1 MEGDL
6 DAITKGIIP
15 FIANGWLFQE
25 SAWPLCCREL
35 VQDGHDAP
43 ASTGTAIFTAPTRT
57 CAATLSRP
65 FVRMNRTKETENN
78 NKPETK
84 MLKKIA
90 TLIALGLLVTGNAA
104 AYTHTYSRTVT
115 NGQYFTQGYSVS
127 APSAVSFNR
136 VLKNSAASLNVKSE
150 YASK

>member
-1 MEGDL
+1 
-6 DAITKGIIP
+6 
-15 FIANGWLFQE
+15 
-25 SAWPLCCREL
+25 
-35 VQDGHDAP
+35 
-43 ASTGTAIFTAPTRT
+43 
-57 CAATLSRP
+57 
-65 FVRMNRTKETENN
+65 MNRTKETENN

-127 APSAVSFNR
+127 APSAVSFNS
-136 VLKNSAASLNVKSE
+136 SAWCTSYESGGNLGVSGPASYDLWFGGFYPLSASGSVTGGAGSYLVYFNFGSSPGNTA
-150 YASK
+150 YAATTVSW